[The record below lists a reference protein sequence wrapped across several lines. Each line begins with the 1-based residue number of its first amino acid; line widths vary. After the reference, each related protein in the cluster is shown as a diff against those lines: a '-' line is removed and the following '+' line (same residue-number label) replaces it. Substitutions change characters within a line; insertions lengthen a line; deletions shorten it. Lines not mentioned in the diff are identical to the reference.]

1 MLIPALLLAAC
12 SRPAAVQGAAAG
24 TPAPN
29 AENPASETP
38 ASAESSTAANSAEA
52 AFPPFSGQLRSVL
65 DAAEIPGDL
74 SRNILTAAAENP
86 AFIMDL
92 LICLEGDPYLRRLV
106 DKSHALPGGYEP
118 DDLVRLT
125 QVASYRVDRDGLRL
139 RRAAAVALETMAA
152 AAEKDGVTFI
162 VSSTYRSYDYQVEVY
177 GRIVKEMG
185 QAAAD
190 RESAPPGRSQHQT
203 GLVADFYPID
213 DAFAETPA
221 GRWMAVN
228 AGRYG
233 WSLSFPDGYEAVTG
247 YRWESWHYRY
257 VGRDLADFIDNYFA
271 GIQQYALRF
280 LHEWEKAS
288 VIAAG

>member
-1 MLIPALLLAAC
+1 
-12 SRPAAVQGAAAG
+12 
-24 TPAPN
+24 
-29 AENPASETP
+29 
-38 ASAESSTAANSAEA
+38 
-52 AFPPFSGQLRSVL
+52 
-65 DAAEIPGDL
+65 
-74 SRNILTAAAENP
+74 
-86 AFIMDL
+86 MDL

-106 DKSHALPGGYEP
+106 DKGHALPDGYEP

-125 QVASYRVDRDGLRL
+125 QGASYSVDREGLRL
-139 RRAAAVALETMAA
+139 RRTAADALETMAA
-152 AAEKDGVTFI
+152 AAREDGVTLI

-257 VGRDLADFIDNYFA
+257 AGRDLADFIDNYFT

-280 LHEWEKAS
+280 LHEWEKIS
-288 VIAAG
+288 NKD